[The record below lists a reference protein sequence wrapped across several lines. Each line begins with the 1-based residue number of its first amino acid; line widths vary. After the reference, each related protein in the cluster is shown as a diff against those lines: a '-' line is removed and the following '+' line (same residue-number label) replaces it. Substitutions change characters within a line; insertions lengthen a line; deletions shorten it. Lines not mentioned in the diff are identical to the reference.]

1 MIFMPMVF
9 PSHDNND
16 SSPKASLF
24 RGVDLFHE
32 QKDDKIVKG
41 LEKYFKELEK
51 RENKL

>member
-9 PSHDNND
+9 PSRDNDN
-16 SSPKASLF
+16 SGSKVPLF
-24 RGVDLFHE
+24 RGVDI
-32 QKDDKIVKG
+32 KDDKIAKG